1 MRARH
6 NAPPMSEQPNALLA
20 RHAWEAISRG
30 DVDGL
35 LAVMHPDVV
44 WHATARGTPWFGV
57 HRGADAVVDYLARV
71 GEASDFFEATLADVL
86 ASDDRVLLVFHA
98 SFRREGRVAEL
109 DYLLLARIVKGRV
122 VEMWTTPL
130 DPATIEQFWAKTGS

>member
-1 MRARH
+1 MTEH
-6 NAPPMSEQPNALLA
+6 PNAQLA
-20 RHAWEAISRG
+20 RRAWEAISRG

-35 LAVMHPDVV
+35 LAVMDPDVV

-57 HRGADAVVDYLARV
+57 HRGAESVVDYLARV
-71 GEASDFFEATLADVL
+71 GEVSDFFEATLADVL

-109 DYLLLARIVKGRV
+109 DYLLLARIVDAHV